1 MKELVKQTVHL
12 DEYDLNVNLYLTIAQ
27 IDAIAKS
34 AIKFSKWAERE
45 ANIIALTMYFATD
58 IKKEEIESAGVENIV
73 ASGLWD
79 EVRYNICNIQKVY
92 DAIEYME
99 SPTRGLLEVLNTIN
113 AKVKGVDVDKLDAKK
128 IANQLAKI
136 VKEAKNG
143 ANT

>member
-1 MKELVKQTVHL
+1 MKELEKQIAHL
-12 DEYDLNVNLYLTIAQ
+12 DEYDLSVNFYLTIAQ